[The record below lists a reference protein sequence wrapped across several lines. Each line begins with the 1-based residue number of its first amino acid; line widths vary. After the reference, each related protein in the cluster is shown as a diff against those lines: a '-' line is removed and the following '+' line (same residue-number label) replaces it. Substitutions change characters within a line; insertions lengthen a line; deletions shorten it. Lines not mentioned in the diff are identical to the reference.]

1 MRVCE
6 EFVSVQGEGKYCG
19 TPSFFIRT
27 VGCNLRCSWNNPD
40 ESITTCDTPYTSL
53 DVKDTRV
60 WNFEVAEFKE
70 SFLDRYPLVRHI
82 VITGGEPTLQADL
95 AEVILQLEIAKPGMI
110 YTIETNGTKAK
121 PLEDLLGYIHA
132 GMTTL
137 SVEQLFLSVSPKLKS
152 SNALGCLLYE
162 TNNHWEFIP
171 LLESLPDYQIKFVVS
186 GPNDPSELIGAMDV
200 IGEGAHPE
208 KVCLMPQGITAE
220 VITQNAE
227 RCVQLA
233 IRRGYTVTDRM
244 HIRFFGNRREV

>member
-40 ESITTCDTPYTSL
+40 GSITTCDTPYTSL
-53 DVKDTRV
+53 DIKDTRV

-70 SFLDRYPLVRHI
+70 SFLDRYPLVKHI
-82 VITGGEPTLQADL
+82 VITGGEPTLQTDL

-110 YTIETNGTKAK
+110 YTIETNGTKAE

-137 SVEQLFLSVSPKLKS
+137 RVEQLFLSISPKLDS
-152 SNALGCLLYE
+152 SNVLGNKMHE
-162 TNNHWEFIP
+162 DNNHWQFIP
-171 LLESLPDYQIKFVVS
+171 LLEKLPDYQIKFVM
-186 GPNDPSELIGAMDV
+186 SESLDGSKVMGAMDV
-200 IGEGAHPE
+200 IGVGDHPE
-208 KVCLMPQGITAE
+208 RVYLMPQGIDPE
-220 VITQNAE
+220 VITKNAQY
-227 RCVQLA
+227 CVQMALHQ
-233 IRRGYTVTDRM
+233 GYTVTDRM